1 MTWKGCRGRWR
12 PGAPAFRLPG
22 PPSPVLLPFGSPRRR
37 PRPPLCGPPASQPAA
52 SAFRLPRLPS
62 PVLPAFRLPRLP
74 SPVLPAF
81 RLPGPPSP
89 VPPPSGSPDLPAHL
103 SRQLTPSIPLPQL
116 LPVRR
121 VHDSH
126 LPARLVH
133 YLHLH
138 QRVLVVRHGRFPAL
152 HQAQPF
158 PHLRQHGVLAAFR
171 R

>member
-12 PGAPAFRLPG
+12 PGAPAFRLPKTPPEVPTLRLPG
-22 PPSPVLLPFGSPRRR
+22 PPSPLLPPSGSPG
-37 PRPPLCGPPASQPAA
+37 CPARCSC
-52 SAFRLPRLPS
+52 
-62 PVLPAFRLPRLP
+62 LPAPRATQP
-74 SPVLPAF
+74 GAPAF

-89 VPPPSGSPDLPAHL
+89 VPPPSGSPGRPARL

-138 QRVLVVRHGRFPAL
+138 QRELVVRRGRFPAL
-152 HQAQPF
+152 HQTQPF